1 MDCRPLLYF
10 HYRIKTNKKVSNVS
24 TSELLFANW
33 IHLVFH
39 HFNEMHMATRLTIL
53 VKFTFGT
60 VLRCVANTNDN
71 YLSCLATCIR
81 RNQQRHATKTLLQQN
96 PTVVNWACR
105 LMQVDVYSGCK
116 KLLLGN
122 VTEAGNKCMRHQFPQ
137 EQVGG

>member
-1 MDCRPLLYF
+1 MHQMQSATAC
-10 HYRIKTNKKVSNVS
+10 NV
-24 TSELLFANW
+24 
-33 IHLVFH
+33 
-39 HFNEMHMATRLTIL
+39 
-53 VKFTFGT
+53 G
-60 VLRCVANTNDN
+60 
-71 YLSCLATCIR
+71 
-81 RNQQRHATKTLLQQN
+81 TKTLLQQN